1 MAGIVVGV
9 DGSGHS
15 RKALERAAA
24 EAVAHDVPL
33 TVLVVHQ
40 AVRDVYGSPSHY
52 PEDAANTAKVK
63 EAAQAET
70 DQVIAT
76 LDAKPT
82 SVTVT
87 SVHGLPADEL
97 VKASQGADM
106 LVLGRRGMGGFARLM
121 MGSVSSQV
129 AEHAACP
136 VLIVP
141 QRRVADGFNGPSGLR
156 SSWPRGPRDAGRRGA
171 AAGPRRTAPAPPPV
185 PRASTAGRR

>member
-24 EAVAHDVPL
+24 EAAAHGAPL
-33 TVLVVHQ
+33 TVLAVHQ
-40 AVRDVYGSPSHY
+40 AVRDVYGYTSHY
-52 PEDAANTAKVK
+52 QEDAAQTAKVK

-70 DQVIAT
+70 DQVLAG
-76 LDAKPT
+76 LSAKPA

-87 SVHGLPADEL
+87 AVHGLPADEL
-97 VKASQGADM
+97 VKASQNADM
-106 LVLGRRGMGGFARLM
+106 LVLSRRGSGGFARLL
-121 MGSVSSQV
+121 MGSVTGQV

-141 QRRVADGFNGPSGLR
+141 
-156 SSWPRGPRDAGRRGA
+156 
-171 AAGPRRTAPAPPPV
+171 PAE
-185 PRASTAGRR
+185 

>member
-24 EAVAHDVPL
+24 EAAAHGVPL
-33 TVLVVHQ
+33 TVLVIHQ

-52 PEDAANTAKVK
+52 PEDAANTAKAK

-70 DQVIAT
+70 DEVIAG

-97 VKASQGADM
+97 IKASEGADM
-106 LVLGRRGMGGFARLM
+106 VVVGRRGTGGFARLT
-121 MGSVSSQV
+121 MGGVSSQV
-129 AEHAACP
+129 VHHADCP

-141 QRRVADGFNGPSGLR
+141 HE
-156 SSWPRGPRDAGRRGA
+156 
-171 AAGPRRTAPAPPPV
+171 
-185 PRASTAGRR
+185 

>member
-24 EAVAHDVPL
+24 EAVAHNLPL

-52 PEDAANTAKVK
+52 PEDASLTSKAK

-70 DQVIAT
+70 DEVVAG
-76 LDAKPT
+76 LGAKPA

-87 SVHGLPADEL
+87 AVHGLPADEL
-97 VKASQGADM
+97 IKASQGADM
-106 LVLGRRGMGGFARLM
+106 VVLGRRGMGGFASLM
-121 MGSVSSQV
+121 QGSVTSQV
-129 AEHAACP
+129 THHAHCP
-136 VLIVP
+136 VLVVP
-141 QRRVADGFNGPSGLR
+141 
-156 SSWPRGPRDAGRRGA
+156 
-171 AAGPRRTAPAPPPV
+171 PAE
-185 PRASTAGRR
+185 

>member
-1 MAGIVVGV
+1 VAGIVVGV

-15 RKALERAAA
+15 RAALERAAT
-24 EAVAHDVPL
+24 EAAAHGVPL

-52 PEDAANTAKVK
+52 PEDATNTAKAK
-63 EAAQAET
+63 DAAQAET
-70 DQVIAT
+70 DQVVAA
-76 LDAKPT
+76 LNAKPA

-97 VKASQGADM
+97 VKASEGADM
-106 LVLGRRGMGGFARLM
+106 VVLGRRGMGGFARLL

-129 AEHAACP
+129 AQHAACP

-141 QRRVADGFNGPSGLR
+141 HDE
-156 SSWPRGPRDAGRRGA
+156 
-171 AAGPRRTAPAPPPV
+171 
-185 PRASTAGRR
+185 

>member
-24 EAVAHDVPL
+24 EAAAHGVPL
-33 TVLVVHQ
+33 TVLVIHQ

-52 PEDAANTAKVK
+52 PEDAANTAKAK

-70 DQVIAT
+70 DEVIAG

-97 VKASQGADM
+97 IKASEGADM
-106 LVLGRRGMGGFARLM
+106 VVVGRRGAGGFARLL
-121 MGSVSSQV
+121 MGSVSDQV
-129 AEHAACP
+129 ARYAHCP
-136 VLIVP
+136 VLLI
-141 QRRVADGFNGPSGLR
+141 PSN
-156 SSWPRGPRDAGRRGA
+156 D
-171 AAGPRRTAPAPPPV
+171 
-185 PRASTAGRR
+185 